1 MHAAAQ
7 SAFKYVRHGRGP
19 SLIEA
24 DVVRLFPHS
33 SSDDQRK
40 YRDQDE
46 LSEEL
51 NKCPINNF
59 INFLIKRNVL
69 TELAYDELKKEI
81 INHLDEAAS
90 WALEQTDPKP
100 TTAKLYLYDESGK
113 KNKLQYEKSNPSGKP
128 IVMVDAVNHALQ
140 EEMERNEKIYIFG
153 QDISDSK
160 GGVFTA
166 TKGLSTRFGN
176 ERVFN
181 APLAEASIAG
191 VAIGMALTGLKP
203 IIEIQFGDYIWPAF
217 MQIKNELVTFRY
229 RSANFWETPVVTRV
243 AVGGYIHGGLFHS
256 QNIEGIFSHIPGIL
270 IAYPSNAADAKGLLK
285 TAVRL
290 NDPVL
295 FLEHKGLYRQSY
307 ATSPEPDSDYLL
319 PFGKANI
326 VKSGN
331 DLSVITYGA
340 TVYDSLFCARELERE
355 GYSIEVVDIRTI
367 NPLDENLIYDS
378 VKRTSKVMVIHED
391 TLTAGF
397 GAEIAARIS
406 DNCFRYLDAP
416 VKRIAA
422 EDAPVPYHPLL
433 EKAILPTKEKIFN
446 AMKNLLEY

>member
-1 MHAAAQ
+1 
-7 SAFKYVRHGRGP
+7 
-19 SLIEA
+19 
-24 DVVRLFPHS
+24 
-33 SSDDQRK
+33 
-40 YRDQDE
+40 
-46 LSEEL
+46 
-51 NKCPINNF
+51 
-59 INFLIKRNVL
+59 
-69 TELAYDELKKEI
+69 
-81 INHLDEAAS
+81 
-90 WALEQTDPKP
+90 
-100 TTAKLYLYDESGK
+100 LYLYDESGK
-113 KNKLQYEKSNPSGKP
+113 KNKLQYEKSIPSGKP

-203 IIEIQFGDYIWPAF
+203 VVEIQFGDYIWPAF
-217 MQIKNELVTFRY
+217 MQIKNEMVTFRY
-229 RSANFWETPVVTRV
+229 RSNNFWETPVVTRV

-270 IAYPSNAADAKGLLK
+270 IAYPSHAADAKGLLK
-285 TAVRL
+285 TAIRL

-326 VKSGN
+326 VKSGD

-340 TVYDSLFCARELERE
+340 TVYDSLSCARELESE
-355 GYSIEVVDIRTI
+355 GYTIEVIDIRTI
-367 NPLDENLIYDS
+367 NPLDEDLIYDS
-378 VKRTSKVMVIHED
+378 VKRTSKAMVIHED

-406 DNCFRYLDAP
+406 DNCF
-416 VKRIAA
+416 
-422 EDAPVPYHPLL
+422 
-433 EKAILPTKEKIFN
+433 
-446 AMKNLLEY
+446 